1 MDWACLLEKREI
13 SLRGCVPII
22 LFQLAV
28 FRLFQL
34 IKKVSVSKSINLSIY
49 QSINLS
55 VINKGVSFFQ
65 FLLSYYYNLLNI
77 N

>member
-1 MDWACLLEKREI
+1 MDWACLLEKRGFPWG
-13 SLRGCVPII
+13 LRSNYLVPVGCVPVVPID
-22 LFQLAV
+22 
-28 FRLFQL
+28 
-34 IKKVSVSKSINLSIY
+34 KKSLSLKVY

>member
-34 IKKVSVSKSINLSIY
+34 IKKSQSQSLSTY